1 LNFIKEKNLNL
12 RYIIDTHTHA
22 DHISGAAALKEL
34 TNAIII
40 MNKNAPAKCVS
51 KHVSDGDIM
60 DFEGLK
66 ITFLETP
73 GHTKDSISIIL
84 PGKILTGDALFLDD
98 GGAGRD
104 DLPGGSPELHWE
116 TLQKFL
122 SLPEDLVVYPSHD
135 YRGREPSNLK
145 KQKEKNPFL
154 EQRTKEEY
162 VDFLLDLQL
171 GPAEWMKDVLKANY
185 SCTTDPKA
193 AWVPIDSPSCE
204 VLGTLQA
211 GVKEQKVNAI
221 SPSELQKKLDMKQDF
236 IFIDVRGISE
246 LSGKLGKIDD
256 AINIPLTS
264 IMNDVN
270 QLNNLKNKEIVAI
283 CGSGKRSV
291 IAAKMLK
298 KSGFNNPVYVE
309 GGIKAWKKN
318 L

>member
-1 LNFIKEKNLNL
+1 
-12 RYIIDTHTHA
+12 
-22 DHISGAAALKEL
+22 
-34 TNAIII
+34 
-40 MNKNAPAKCVS
+40 
-51 KHVSDGDIM
+51 
-60 DFEGLK
+60 
-66 ITFLETP
+66 
-73 GHTKDSISIIL
+73 
-84 PGKILTGDALFLDD
+84 
-98 GGAGRD
+98 
-104 DLPGGSPELHWE
+104 
-116 TLQKFL
+116 
-122 SLPEDLVVYPSHD
+122 
-135 YRGREPSNLK
+135 NLK

-154 EQRTKEEY
+154 KLRTKEEY
-162 VDFLLDLQL
+162 VDFLLELQL

-193 AWVPIDSPSCE
+193 VWVPKDSPSCE
-204 VLGTLQA
+204 VLGTLQP

-221 SPSELQKKLDMKQDF
+221 SPLELQKKLDMKENF

-256 AINIPLTS
+256 ALNIPLTS

-270 QLNNLKNKEIVAI
+270 QLNNFKNKEIVAI

-309 GGIKAWKKN
+309 GGIKAWKKI